1 MKYLGAILLTN
12 AFIRLLFLLASDSF
26 RFLGDV
32 STPPLI
38 DVFLRVDGWVLYRCP
53 KHSYPES
60 GETPKTSI
68 FDISSSFL
76 KVHGFDI
83 PRNFFKH
90 PIQHKPLPE
99 CG

>member
-53 KHSYPES
+53 KHSSTLKVGKHLKHPS
-60 GETPKTSI
+60 LT
-68 FDISSSFL
+68 FQVHL

-83 PRNFFKH
+83 PRNFF
-90 PIQHKPLPE
+90 
-99 CG
+99 

>member
-38 DVFLRVDGWVLYRCP
+38 DVILRVDGWVLYRCP
-53 KHSYPES
+53 KHSSTLKAGKHLKHPS
-60 GETPKTSI
+60 LTLQVH
-68 FDISSSFL
+68 L
-76 KVHGFDI
+76 KVHVFDI
-83 PRNFFKH
+83 PRNFF
-90 PIQHKPLPE
+90 
-99 CG
+99 